1 MKQTKYVSS
10 GGLAFS
16 EEKDMKK
23 LSKYAKKGWIL
34 EGFAPFGYRLQKG
47 EPATIQYS
55 LDYQMDADEDYFAYF
70 EAAGWSHVCSSG
82 NSIHLFYAPVGTAPI
97 YSDKETMIEKYETE
111 KKKMGKAAFIML
123 IITFTFMFLG
133 ALGSYGWVPALIRN
147 GSLILGYLSLIALI
161 FTGMPYFGYRNK
173 LNKLLKRS

>member
-1 MKQTKYVSS
+1 MKAIDAKKHISQPKKVCSFKKGSEAQTRDGAPCGENVQREGRAISMKQKKYVSS

-82 NSIHLFYAPVGTAPI
+82 NS
-97 YSDKETMIEKYETE
+97 
-111 KKKMGKAAFIML
+111 
-123 IITFTFMFLG
+123 
-133 ALGSYGWVPALIRN
+133 
-147 GSLILGYLSLIALI
+147 
-161 FTGMPYFGYRNK
+161 
-173 LNKLLKRS
+173 